1 MGGEVRIKLAV
12 IDQNTIESQ
21 AEGSTE
27 KRTLK
32 RCG

>member
-1 MGGEVRIKLAV
+1 MGGEVKIKLV
-12 IDQNTIESQ
+12 VVDQDTMESI
-21 AEGSTE
+21 ADGSTE